1 MREGISPEDRG
12 NIIMALSH
20 IFSWTFMYDFIRGPM
35 VWIAFVI
42 FFCGV
47 AFQALRIMSLLKKQP
62 VKKLEPGPG
71 NFIYKGH
78 TASHFAMDRGKMR
91 WFQKGW
97 FKKGPDKKDPNKKDW
112 IVWLKLSIAG
122 VNPFMTMV
130 TTTFHVLLIGVP
142 VFVLGHNILLDN
154 AFGIS
159 MVSLPENV
167 SDFLTVIVIFCTVI
181 FLFRRLFLDR
191 VKMITSAA
199 DYVFLSL
206 AAAPFVTGYLAYHQV
221 FSNYKLLISLHIF
234 SGELM
239 LMAVP
244 FTKFIHMIYMI
255 IVRFNVAGEYSFG
268 NAEKNW

>member
-1 MREGISPEDRG
+1 
-12 NIIMALSH
+12 MALSH
-20 IFSWTFMYDFIRGPM
+20 IFSWTFVYDFIRGPM
-35 VWIAFVI
+35 VWISFII

-47 AFQALRIMSLLKKQP
+47 VFQVRRFMFLLKEQP

-71 NFIYKGH
+71 KFISRQ
-78 TASHFAMDRGKMR
+78 TASHFAMDRGKTR
-91 WFQKGW
+91 WFKKGW
-97 FKKGPDKKDPNKKDW
+97 FKRAPDKKGPDKKDW
-112 IVWLKLSIAG
+112 IVWFTVSIAG
-122 VNPFMTMV
+122 VKPFMTMV
-130 TTTFHVLLIGVP
+130 TTIFHVLLIGVP

-167 SDFLTVIVIFCTVI
+167 SDLLTGVVIVCILIF
-181 FLFRRLFLDR
+181 FFRRLFLDR
-191 VKMITSAA
+191 VKIITGYE

-221 FSNYKLLISLHIF
+221 FSNYKILISLHIL

-239 LMAVP
+239 LMAIP

-268 NAEKNW
+268 NARKSW

>member
-1 MREGISPEDRG
+1 MRKGILPEDRG

-35 VWIAFVI
+35 VWLSFVI

-47 AFQALRIMSLLKKQP
+47 VFQVLRFMSLLKEQP
-62 VKKLEPGPG
+62 VQKLEPGPG
-71 NFIYKGH
+71 NIIHSQTVSNLKVDKVK
-78 TASHFAMDRGKMR
+78 T
-91 WFQKGW
+91 GW
-97 FKKGPDKKDPNKKDW
+97 FKKGPDKKDW
-112 IVWLKLSIAG
+112 MVWLKLSIAG
-122 VNPFMTMV
+122 VNPFMTIV
-130 TTTFHVLLIGVP
+130 TTIFHVLLIGVP

-154 AFGIS
+154 AFGVS

-167 SDFLTVIVIFCTVI
+167 SDFLTGIVIFCILI

-191 VKMITSAA
+191 VKMITSYA
-199 DYVFLSL
+199 DYLFLGI

-221 FSNYKLLISLHIF
+221 FSNYKLLISFHIL
-234 SGELM
+234 SGELL

-268 NAEKNW
+268 NATKNW

>member
-1 MREGISPEDRG
+1 
-12 NIIMALSH
+12 MALSH

-35 VWIAFVI
+35 VWISFVI

-47 AFQALRIMSLLKKQP
+47 VFQVLRFMSLLKEQP
-62 VKKLEPGPG
+62 IEKLEPGPG
-71 NFIYKGH
+71 KFINRPVP
-78 TASHFAMDRGKMR
+78 SHLAVDRGKKR
-91 WFQKGW
+91 WFQKRG
-97 FKKGPDKKDPNKKDW
+97 FKKGPEKKDW
-112 IVWLKLSIAG
+112 IVWYKLSIAG
-122 VNPFMTMV
+122 VNPFMTVV
-130 TTTFHVLLIGVP
+130 TTIFHVLLIGVP
-142 VFVLGHNILLDN
+142 VFLLAHNILLDN

-167 SDFLTVIVIFCTVI
+167 SDFLTGIVILCILI
-181 FLFRRLFLDR
+181 FLFRRLFLER
-191 VKMITSAA
+191 VRIITSYE
-199 DYVFLSL
+199 DYLLLGL

-221 FSNYKLLISLHIF
+221 FSNYKILISMHIL

-268 NAEKNW
+268 NARKSW

>member
-1 MREGISPEDRG
+1 
-12 NIIMALSH
+12 MALSTV
-20 IFSWTFMYDFIRGPM
+20 FSWTFLYDFIRGPM
-35 VWIAFVI
+35 VWISFII
-42 FFCGV
+42 FLGGV
-47 AFQALRIMSLLKKQP
+47 VFQVLRFMSLLKEQP
-62 VKKLEPGPG
+62 IETFEPGPG
-71 NFIYKGH
+71 KIINRQM
-78 TASHFAMDRGKMR
+78 ASHLAVDQGR
-91 WFQKGW
+91 KGR
-97 FKKGPDKKDPNKKDW
+97 FKKGPDKKDW
-112 IVWLKLSIAG
+112 MLWFKLSIAG

-130 TTTFHVLLIGVP
+130 TTVFHLLLIGVP

-167 SDFLTVIVIFCTVI
+167 SDVLTGVVIVCILIF
-181 FLFRRLFLDR
+181 FFRRLFLER
-191 VKMITSAA
+191 VRMISSYE
-199 DYVFLSL
+199 DFLLLSL

-221 FSNYKLLISLHIF
+221 FSNYKLLISLHIL

-268 NAEKNW
+268 NARKSW